1 MENKKQNKNKD
12 KKENRKDGG
21 KNKQDQ
27 EKEKQNKKTDPRGS
41 KPLSYMEKLQP
52 KKLSFWNNMA
62 TALLIF
68 LSLLLI
74 YSLLFEHK
82 EEIEEISLSRLATD
96 ISEGEVE
103 SVIVR
108 GHDVEVYYEEGEEKE
123 TRIEDR
129 VSLIDTLVDYGVTSE
144 ELRAVEIEAK
154 RQDGFSYWLM
164 TLGPFILPLFL
175 LLLIL
180 WFLLRQAKGAGMQAF
195 SFGQSKAR
203 VISPDDKG
211 QRVTFKDVAGAKEA
225 KEELM
230 EIVDFLKN
238 PKKFINIGAQI
249 PKGILLMGA
258 PGTGK
263 CVVGDTLVLTNKG
276 AMEIKDIPT
285 YYAVDEK
292 NKVHGAV
299 LPAVDVEKTANV
311 KAPASHWYDLGIQDT
326 FRVHLKNGLELEG
339 TPEHPVL
346 VMNENGELVF
356 KEISKLQVGD
366 YTAVSFKNETF
377 GDSKKIDERTSYM
390 MGLLTGDGNMSHSGR
405 IGFTTTDK
413 ELEKVFTSFVET
425 YDETLKVKRGT
436 DGITHIVSSWKLKK
450 HLYEMG
456 MSYLLSY
463 DKVIPPSVLQ
473 APREVVANFLRGL
486 FDSDGS
492 FERYAVTY
500 STVSLKLIDQVSA
513 LLLNFGIIPKRRIK
527 MSADQ
532 VRPRPVYEISITGES
547 LEVFQQSIGF
557 GLKRKR
563 DKVEDYLKDRNVENT
578 NVDLFPYIS
587 EKVEACW
594 RVMSEE
600 GKSKEG
606 ICKLIHKVRS
616 RKRISRRSLKMF
628 VKAFE
633 ESECYHPD
641 FEYLKKLSEANIF
654 FSPVKGIQESRNR
667 VYDFTV
673 PGVHSFISNGF
684 VSHNTLLGRA
694 VAGEARVS
702 FFSIS
707 GSEFVEMFVGVG
719 ASRTRDLFKMAKQ
732 AAPAIIFIDEI
743 DAIGRVRGTGVG
755 GGNDE
760 REQTLNQIL
769 VEMDGFEPNEKI
781 IIMAATNRPDVLD
794 PALLR
799 PGRFDRRVTIDLP
812 DRKDREAILKV
823 QARKKPLADDVD
835 FRVISER
842 TPGFSGADLY
852 SLVNE
857 AAILT
862 ARENRKTIT
871 QFDMVRSIEKV
882 MLGPERR
889 SHVLS
894 DHEKRITA
902 YHEAGHA
909 LTASVLAY
917 ADPVHKISIISRG
930 RAAGYTLKLPTED
943 RRLHSKKEFLDDIAV
958 SFGGYVT
965 EMTIFDDLTTGASN
979 DLQVATALARN
990 MVTRYGMSEEIGPIS
1005 MEGSDSLLAQERGQ
1019 FRSEHS
1025 EETLSK
1031 IDKEVSKIISKQKE
1045 RVQEIITKHRD
1056 ALDAIAGKLIEVETL
1071 ERAAYEEILREHGI
1085 EPEKKDLYPTEDK
1098 EKESKHE
1105 EGGTNDQKD

>member
-1 MENKKQNKNKD
+1 MKEKNNNKKNDPQNKNGDKAGQNKENKKKSRWEEQKNKIPLND
-12 KKENRKDGG
+12 YMGKLPPRK
-21 KNKQDQ
+21 
-27 EKEKQNKKTDPRGS
+27 S
-41 KPLSYMEKLQP
+41 
-52 KKLSFWNNMA
+52 SFWNNLS

-68 LSLLLI
+68 LGLLLV
-74 YSLLFEHK
+74 YSLFFEHQ
-82 EEIEEISLSRLATD
+82 EEIEEISLSRLAMD
-96 ISEGEVE
+96 INEGEVE
-103 SVIVR
+103 RIVVR
-108 GHDVEVYYEEGEEKE
+108 GHDVEAYYDGDVEKE

-129 VSLIDTLVDYGVTSE
+129 ATLTETLVGYGLTPE
-144 ELRAVEIEAK
+144 EMKAVEIEVK
-154 RQDGFSYWLM
+154 RQDGFSYWMM
-164 TLGPFILPLFL
+164 TLGPFLLPLILIFI
-175 LLLIL
+175 IL
-180 WFLLRQAKGAGMQAF
+180 WFMLRQAKGAGMQAF

-203 VISPDDKG
+203 MISPHDKN
-211 QRVTFKDVAGAKEA
+211 QRVTFEDVAGAKEA

-238 PKKFINIGAQI
+238 PKKFINIGARI
-249 PKGILLMGA
+249 PKGIILMGA

-263 CVVGDTLVLTNKG
+263 CVVGETMILTNKG

-285 YYAVDEK
+285 YYAVDDK
-292 NKVHGAV
+292 DRVHGAV
-299 LPAVDVEKTANV
+299 LPTIDVEKTTNA
-311 KAPASHWYDLGIQDT
+311 KAPASHWYDLGVQDT
-326 FRVHLKNGLELEG
+326 YRIQLKNGIELEG

-346 VMNENGELVF
+346 VMNEQGELVF
-356 KEISKLQVGD
+356 KEISQLQEGE
-366 YTAVSFKNETF
+366 YAAVSFKNEAF
-377 GDSKKIDERTSYM
+377 GNCKKIDEKTSYM

-425 YDETLKVKRGT
+425 YDETLKVQRGS

-473 APREVVANFLRGL
+473 APREVVVNFLKGL

-500 STVSLKLIDQVSA
+500 STVSLKLADQISA
-513 LLLNFGIIPKRRIK
+513 LLLNFGIVPKRRVK
-527 MSADQ
+527 TPTGQ
-532 VRPRPVYEISITGES
+532 VTPRPVYEISITGVS
-547 LEVFQQSIGF
+547 LKVFREKIGF
-557 GLKRKR
+557 GLQRKQ
-563 DKVEDYLKDRNVENT
+563 DKLEEYLKDRSMENT
-578 NVDLFPYIS
+578 NVDIFPYVS

-594 RVMSEE
+594 RVMSKE

-606 ICKLIHKVRS
+606 LCKLMHKVRF
-616 RKRISRRSLKMF
+616 RKRISRRSLKIF

-633 ESECYHPD
+633 ESGCHHPD

-654 FSPVKGIQESRNR
+654 FSPVKGVRKSRNR

-673 PGVHSFISNGF
+673 PGVHSFISNGL
-684 VSHNTLLGRA
+684 VSHNTLLAKA

-769 VEMDGFEPNEKI
+769 VEMDGFEPNEKV

-799 PGRFDRRVTIDLP
+799 PGRFDRRVVIDLP

-823 QARKKPLADDVD
+823 HSRKKPLAEDVD

-857 AAILT
+857 SAILA
-862 ARENRKTIT
+862 AREGRKTVT

-894 DHEKRITA
+894 EHEKKITA

-909 LTASVLAY
+909 LTASVLPF

-958 SFGGYVT
+958 SLGGYAT
-965 EMTIFDDLTTGASN
+965 ELMIFDDLTTGASN
-979 DLQVATALARN
+979 DLQVATSLARS
-990 MVTRYGMSEEIGPIS
+990 MVTRYGMSEKLGPIA
-1005 MEGSDSLLAQERGQ
+1005 MEKSDSTLAQEGGYSS
-1019 FRSEHS
+1019 RSEHS
-1025 EETLSK
+1025 QETLSL
-1031 IDKEVSKIISKQKE
+1031 IDDEVSKLMIDQRE
-1045 RVQEIITKHRD
+1045 RVEKIITENRE
-1056 ALDAIAGKLIEVETL
+1056 ALEAIAGKLMEVETL
-1071 ERAAYEEILREHGI
+1071 EREAYEEILREYGI
-1085 EPEKKDLYPTEDK
+1085 EPEKKEPWHSDDSESKDK
-1098 EKESKHE
+1098 KESE
-1105 EGGTNDQKD
+1105 ENK

>member
-1 MENKKQNKNKD
+1 ME
-12 KKENRKDGG
+12 
-21 KNKQDQ
+21 
-27 EKEKQNKKTDPRGS
+27 EKEKRKKSEQKIPPKGGENRRNTPKGKGGK
-41 KPLSYMEKLQP
+41 KPFPYMDKLP
-52 KKLSFWNNMA
+52 PSHSSFWNNMA

-68 LSLLLI
+68 LGLLLV
-74 YSLLFEHK
+74 YSLFFETK
-82 EEIEEISLSRLATD
+82 EEIEEISLSRLAVD
-96 ISEGEVE
+96 ISGGEVE
-103 SVIVR
+103 RVIVR
-108 GHDVEVYYEEGEEKE
+108 GYGVEVFYRDEEELKKE

-129 VSLIDTLVDYGVTSE
+129 IGLTETLVNFGVTPE
-144 ELRAVEIEAK
+144 ELRAVEIESK
-154 RQDGFSYWLM
+154 RQEGFSYWMM
-164 TLGPFILPLFL
+164 TFGPFILPLFL
-175 LLLIL
+175 IFIIL

-195 SFGQSKAR
+195 TFGQSKAR
-203 VISPDDKG
+203 MISPHDKS
-211 QRVTFKDVAGAKEA
+211 QRVTFDDVAGAKEA

-276 AMEIKDIPT
+276 VMEIKDVPT
-285 YYAVDEK
+285 YYAVD
-292 NKVHGAV
+292 NKDRVHGAV
-299 LPAVDVEKTANV
+299 LPAVDVEKTVNV
-311 KAPASHWYDLGIQDT
+311 KAKASHWYDLGIQDT
-326 FRVHLKNGLELEG
+326 FRIRLQSGLELEG

-346 VMNENGELVF
+346 VMNKKGHLVF
-356 KEISKLQVGD
+356 KEISKLKEGECV
-366 YTAVSFKNETF
+366 AVSFKNEAF
-377 GDSKKIDERTSYM
+377 GNSAKIDEKTSYM
-390 MGLLTGDGNMSHSGR
+390 MGLLTGDGNMSHSSR
-405 IGFTTTDK
+405 VGFTTTDR

-425 YDETLKVKRGT
+425 YDETLEVKRGT
-436 DGITHIVSSWKLKK
+436 DGITHIVNSWKLKK
-450 HLYEMG
+450 HLYDMG

-473 APREVVANFLRGL
+473 APKKVVAKFLQGL

-492 FERYAVTY
+492 FERYSVTY
-500 STVSLKLIDQVSA
+500 STVSVKLSDQISA

-527 MSADQ
+527 MATDQ
-532 VRPRPVYEISITGES
+532 VHPRPVYEISISGES
-547 LEVFQQSIGF
+547 LKVFHEEIGF
-557 GLKRKR
+557 SLERKR
-563 DKVEDYLKDRNVENT
+563 AKLGSYLNDRKVGNT
-578 NVDLFPYIS
+578 NIDVFPHIS

-594 RVMSEE
+594 KVMSKA
-600 GKSKEG
+600 GKSKENLS
-606 ICKLIHKVRS
+606 KLVQKVRS
-616 RKRISRRSLKMF
+616 RERISRDSLKVF
-628 VKAFE
+628 VKAFQ
-633 ESECYHPD
+633 ESGCHHSD
-641 FEYLKKLSEANIF
+641 FEYLKKLSKANMF
-654 FSPVKGIQESRNR
+654 FSPVSYIGKGRNR

-673 PGVHSFISNGF
+673 PGVHSFISNGL
-684 VSHNTLLGRA
+684 VSHNTLLARA
-694 VAGEARVS
+694 VAGEAKVS

-732 AAPAIIFIDEI
+732 ASPAIIFIDEV

-857 AAILT
+857 AAILA
-862 ARENRKTIT
+862 ARENRKTVT
-871 QFDMVRSIEKV
+871 QFDLVRSIEKV

-894 DHEKRITA
+894 EHEKNITA

-909 LTASVLAY
+909 ITASILPY

-930 RAAGYTLKLPTED
+930 RAAGYTLKLPSED

-965 EMTIFDDLTTGASN
+965 EMMIFDDLTTGASN
-979 DLQVATALARN
+979 DLQVASALARS
-990 MVTRYGMSEEIGPIS
+990 MVTRYGMSEKIGPVA
-1005 MEGSDSLLAQERGQ
+1005 MEGSDSMLMQDRMY
-1019 FRSEHS
+1019 SSNPDHS
-1025 EETLSK
+1025 EKTLAL
-1031 IDKEVSKIISKQKE
+1031 IDEEVSKIITEQRE
-1045 RVQEIITKHRD
+1045 RVQEIITEHRD
-1056 ALDAIAGKLIEVETL
+1056 ALDAIASKLMEVENL
-1071 ERAAYEEILREHGI
+1071 EREEYESILREYGI
-1085 EPEKKDLYPTEDK
+1085 DPDKKKQQTLDK
-1098 EKESKHE
+1098 EKYTNEVVEDEDLQEESSDK
-1105 EGGTNDQKD
+1105 